1 MLLALM
7 VPAAASAQDAGAQSN
22 GPQSNGPQSNG
33 AQIDEIQS
41 NQIQNS
47 GNGAAQA
54 AADEGAPR
62 SANRFVVGVL
72 VDARVVRVD
81 ADERFHRLI
90 KLENREGRELIVD
103 LGASPPP
110 EAIGLREGDLVVAL
124 GKSAR
129 INGHPVLY
137 ALYVAPLT
145 ELAPIRR
152 NDGRANVDASR

>member
-1 MLLALM
+1 MNKEDSMQRLRHLILLLALM
-7 VPAAASAQDAGAQSN
+7 SPLQVQAQAENPSTARGDAGATDTN
-22 GPQSNGPQSNG
+22 
-33 AQIDEIQS
+33 AQ
-41 NQIQNS
+41 
-47 GNGAAQA
+47 
-54 AADEGAPR
+54 R

-72 VDARVVRVD
+72 VDARTVRVD
-81 ADERFHRLI
+81 GGESFHRLI
-90 KLENREGRELIVD
+90 KLENQEGRELIVD

-145 ELAPIRR
+145 ELARVR
-152 NDGRANVDASR
+152 GGQASRR

>member
-1 MLLALM
+1 LVSLLSVDALNKEDSMQRLRHLILLLALISPLQ
-7 VPAAASAQDAGAQSN
+7 VQAQAENAGAARGDAGATDTN
-22 GPQSNGPQSNG
+22 
-33 AQIDEIQS
+33 AQ
-41 NQIQNS
+41 
-47 GNGAAQA
+47 
-54 AADEGAPR
+54 R

-72 VDARVVRVD
+72 VDARTVRVD
-81 ADERFHRLI
+81 GGEAFHRLI
-90 KLENREGRELIVD
+90 KLENREGQELIVD

-145 ELAPIRR
+145 ELSRVR
-152 NDGRANVDASR
+152 EDQASRR

>member
-1 MLLALM
+1 MKWWRELLVLL
-7 VPAAASAQDAGAQSN
+7 VLIGPASAVAQDSDTRSNEAGRNESGSN
-22 GPQSNGPQSNG
+22 ESAS
-33 AQIDEIQS
+33 
-41 NQIQNS
+41 
-47 GNGAAQA
+47 AAQA
-54 AADEGAPR
+54 ADDPSAQR

-81 ADERFHRLI
+81 SDERFHRLI

-145 ELAPIRR
+145 ELAQIRR
-152 NDGRANVDASR
+152 SEGRESRGSVGER

>member
-1 MLLALM
+1 MKWWRELLMLLVLIG
-7 VPAAASAQDAGAQSN
+7 PASAVAQNSDTRSNETGRNESGSNASASAQ
-22 GPQSNGPQSNG
+22 
-33 AQIDEIQS
+33 
-41 NQIQNS
+41 
-47 GNGAAQA
+47 
-54 AADEGAPR
+54 AADDQSAQR

-81 ADERFHRLI
+81 SEDRFHRLI

-145 ELAPIRR
+145 ELAQIRR
-152 NDGRANVDASR
+152 SEERESRGTVGER

>member
-1 MLLALM
+1 MHRLRYLVLSLLLVLLAP
-7 VPAAASAQDAGAQSN
+7 VPASAQTGDTTAARDDASAGDAPAQ
-22 GPQSNGPQSNG
+22 
-33 AQIDEIQS
+33 
-41 NQIQNS
+41 
-47 GNGAAQA
+47 
-54 AADEGAPR
+54 R

-81 ADERFHRLI
+81 GKESFHRLI

-110 EAIGLREGDLVVAL
+110 EALGLREGDLVVAL

-145 ELAPIRR
+145 EMALVR
-152 NDGRANVDASR
+152 GSR